1 MGANLCGCS
10 NSSNNISQAE
20 TNDSS
25 IYVNHIIIF
34 RLIFLNKNN
43 SQEE

>member
-10 NSSNNISQAE
+10 NSSNNISHVE
-20 TNDSS
+20 TTNDSS

-34 RLIFLNKNN
+34 RLIFLN
-43 SQEE
+43 